1 MDKPI
6 RKAVR
11 TLLIKDNKIVVIR
24 YKNGD
29 NKDYY
34 DIPGGKIEENESSK
48 EASIRE
54 FKEETGINIFN
65 PIKVGHVIVEYPN
78 RIFDFDVYKV
88 TDYEGTPQEFE
99 ENNSMWIN
107 ITDLLENEKKFSCIE
122 MLKYLDSEISLKI
135 FSDEKHNV
143 IRVDKTL

>member
-29 NKDYY
+29 NRDYY
-34 DIPGGKIEENESSK
+34 DIPGGKIEENETSVDT
-48 EASIRE
+48 SIRE

-65 PIKVGHVIVEYPN
+65 PTLIGHVIVEYPN
-78 RIFDFDVYKV
+78 RIFDFDVYKA
-88 TDYEGTPQEFE
+88 TDFDGIPQEFE
-99 ENNSMWIN
+99 ENNSMWID
-107 ITDLLENEKKFSCIE
+107 ITELLKNEKKFPCIE

-135 FSDEKHNV
+135 FSDGRHNV
-143 IRVDKTL
+143 IKVDRIL

>member
-48 EASIRE
+48 
-54 FKEETGINIFN
+54 
-65 PIKVGHVIVEYPN
+65 V
-78 RIFDFDVYKV
+78 
-88 TDYEGTPQEFE
+88 
-99 ENNSMWIN
+99 NSK
-107 ITDLLENEKKFSCIE
+107 LS
-122 MLKYLDSEISLKI
+122 S
-135 FSDEKHNV
+135 
-143 IRVDKTL
+143 